1 MVSRLYFFT
10 NSQADTPFEGGSFK
24 VKLQVGPDYPS
35 APPKGYFLT
44 KIFHP
49 NVSEAGDICVNT
61 LKKDWKD
68 TYGFQHILVVLFLFF
83 NALIR
88 ISALPSLTFRLSSVC

>member
-1 MVSRLYFFT
+1 MT
-10 NSQADTPFEGGSFK
+10 NTSADTPFEGGSFK

-49 NVSEAGDICVNT
+49 NVSETGDICVNT

-68 TYGFQHILVVLFLFF
+68 TYGFQHILVVCFFLYITFNYLLLF
-83 NALIR
+83 I
-88 ISALPSLTFRLSSVC
+88 LTL